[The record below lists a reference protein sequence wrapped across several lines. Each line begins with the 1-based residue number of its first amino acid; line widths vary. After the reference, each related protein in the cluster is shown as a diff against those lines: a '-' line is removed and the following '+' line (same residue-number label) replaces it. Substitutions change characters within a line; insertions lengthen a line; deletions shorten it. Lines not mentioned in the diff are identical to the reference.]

1 MFANAR
7 KVSLAMA
14 AVLTMLLGVL
24 AIPAQTSAAATVLTD
39 EITTSEGTTDML
51 GGGSYF
57 FVKFG
62 PDALFGIVWGD
73 DQTENNVY
81 FVTVK
86 ARYLG
91 FAQIYDR
98 DGELVEGNHSVKIYT
113 MYAVKLDSMLEFN
126 DVNDDGALDYA
137 RAYDNDTARFTNY
150 AATEPLYKKVDLS
163 TSWTDTP
170 VETVDDGDVKSWEF
184 GLTASNLTYD
194 LLDDRANETVG
205 DGVLNN
211 LTLTFH
217 LEASAMQVDA
227 EMPQWRITVTT
238 GPAGKMWFY
247 DAQKLANLQVNGEV
261 AKYDVKWDQTIEG
274 WDYDPANTD
283 PMLLMEM
290 STLAGNFYP
299 LAWMEARM
307 LQHMNQVT
315 VMNCASVEG
324 NLTVNETTGDLE
336 KPKQLIQTK
345 LTFSAGWTYVGNLT
359 WVDDVTVDGVPEQ
372 VKAQVMSAHRIWAVG
387 ENGRLFAG
395 FVALT
400 GLVFPGGDLI
410 VHDPTF
416 SSEALVNI
424 GDEDSPLPGTM
435 LLLAAAI
442 IVVVVV
448 AVAAASLGGKKPG
461 VGAKNSYEKTQSSQ
475 PGAWAKYYQ
484 KK

>member
-1 MFANAR
+1 MFANSR
-7 KVSLAMA
+7 KVSLSLA
-14 AVLTMLLGVL
+14 AVLTMLLGIFV
-24 AIPAQTSAAATVLTD
+24 IPAQASAASTVLTD

-73 DQTENNVY
+73 EQTPNDVY

-91 FAQIYDR
+91 YAQIYDR
-98 DGELVEGNHSVKIYT
+98 AGELIEGNHSVKIYT
-113 MYAVKLDSMLEFN
+113 MYAVKLDSILEFD
-126 DVNDDGALDYA
+126 DVNDDGGLDYA
-137 RAYDNDTARFTNY
+137 RVYDNDTARFTEY
-150 AATEPLYKKVDLS
+150 FATEPIYKKVDLA
-163 TSWTDTP
+163 TSWADSP
-170 VETVDDGDVKSWEF
+170 VEATDDGEVKTWEF
-184 GLTASNLTYD
+184 GLTAKNLSYD
-194 LLDDRANETVG
+194 LLEDGSSEPVG
-205 DGVLNN
+205 DGMLND

-227 EMPQWRITVTT
+227 EMPQYRVTVTT
-238 GPAGKMWFY
+238 GPMGKMWFY

-261 AKYDVKWDQTIEG
+261 AKYDVKWDQRIEG
-274 WDYDPANTD
+274 WDYDPNNTD

-290 STLAGNFYP
+290 GTIAGNFFP
-299 LAWMEARM
+299 LSWMEARM
-307 LQHMNQVT
+307 LQYMNQVT

-324 NLTVNETTGDLE
+324 NLTVNETTGDYE
-336 KPKQLIQTK
+336 KPKQLIQTR

-359 WVDDVTVDGVPEQ
+359 WVDDVTVDGEPEQ
-372 VKAQVMSAHRIWAVG
+372 VRAQVMSAHRIWAVG
-387 ENGRLFAG
+387 EDGRLFAG

-416 SSEALVNI
+416 STEALVNV
-424 GDEDSPLPGTM
+424 GEETTKLPSMM

-442 IVVVVV
+442 IVIVVV

-461 VGAKNSYEKTQSSQ
+461 AGAKNSYEKNLSSQ
-475 PGAWAKYYQ
+475 PGAWSKYYQ